1 MNRTLT
7 IAIALIAVLGAG
19 AYWYTT
25 SSQKAGT
32 TEVVRTAPAEGD
44 IDTSIVKEMSI
55 GNPDAAVTVIE
66 YASFTCPH
74 CKSFHLSAF
83 DKLKA
88 NYIDTGKINF
98 IYREVYF
105 DRFGL
110 WAGVVARCGGPLRYF
125 GISDLIYEG
134 QTDWLAD
141 GDPAIVADNLRK
153 IGKTAGLNDDQLD
166 ACLNDGDMAQAMVAL
181 YQKNAQADDI
191 NSTPSF
197 IINGKKYSY
206 KKYADFTAFLDEE
219 LAK

>member
-25 SSQKAGT
+25 NSQKVGT
-32 TEVVRTAPAEGD
+32 TQVVRTAPAETD
-44 IDTSIVKEMSI
+44 IDTSMVKEMSI

-74 CKSFHLSAF
+74 CGSFHLSVL
-83 DKLKA
+83 DELKA

-134 QTDWLAD
+134 QSDWLAD

-181 YQKNAQADDI
+181 YQQNAEADDI
-191 NSTPSF
+191 SSTPSF
-197 IINGKKYSY
+197 VINGKKYGNMD
-206 KKYADFTAFLDEE
+206 YADFSAVLDEE